1 MKLLSLQTAPQGD
14 KLGITLCATLLLLT
28 SCKRFNRNPYRGYE
42 MSDIEA
48 IPASKWG
55 GAPYRHRN

>member
-1 MKLLSLQTAPQGD
+1 MKLLSLT
-14 KLGITLCATLLLLT
+14 ICATLLLLS
-28 SCKRFNRNPYRGYE
+28 SCKRFSNHPYSDYE
-42 MSDIEA
+42 MSDVEA